1 MSTWGPTLRFLIL
14 SAVLL
19 ATLAA
24 ASCGGSDPGA
34 APGSPPVTATASGAQ
49 CGAAIRQPDQGR
61 QHLDDVN
68 YTYPQHPASS
78 GPHYPVPLLPSPA
91 VYTAPVPEARAL
103 HNLEHGYVWV
113 YYQSSGSNALPA
125 ALVAALTA
133 AVPGERKVLM
143 APYPQLP
150 AGAAL
155 DFAAW
160 DELAQ
165 CAPAVTAG
173 EALAAFRTFVATY
186 REGPLA
192 PEPTAG

>member
-1 MSTWGPTLRFLIL
+1 M
-14 SAVLL
+14 
-19 ATLAA
+19 LAA

-34 APGSPPVTATASGAQ
+34 APGNPPVTATASVAR

-61 QHLDDVN
+61 QHLSDVN
-68 YTYPQHPASS
+68 HTYPQHPATS

-91 VYTAPVPEARAL
+91 VYTAPVSEARAL

-113 YYQSSGSNALPA
+113 YYQYSGSDALPA

-160 DELAQ
+160 DELQQ
-165 CAPAVTAG
+165 CAPAVTTG
-173 EALAAFRTFVATY
+173 EALAAFRIFVATY

-192 PEPTAG
+192 PEPNAG